1 MIFYIAIAVITCM
14 LAYLVK
20 KPQLAGVHVARQEAV
35 NKVSV
40 AAIFVILFLVSALRD
55 HVGND
60 YGKYIYNFNEVFYDA
75 YVVTEM
81 GYNFVVKAIY
91 HMAGS
96 MNYYLVFALFSFLT
110 AWGFVRALYKESE
123 WFFMSFFL
131 YMMLGMYYISFST
144 MRYYFVLGFAIYV
157 MQMMSRKKYI
167 PACVATLVLSLFHK
181 SILIVIPIYILAT
194 IKWKKWH
201 LCVMAVL
208 ASTGL
213 FLQDFYMTILLK
225 LYPSY
230 LNEEV
235 LDTGTSIVAV
245 LRCVAVI
252 GLAILYYKPA
262 IKDNVQNRF
271 YLTLN
276 YFALLLYLFG
286 GFIPELSRICYYMML
301 SQLFLIPNIIM
312 KIPDVKAKRLITG
325 LVIVSCVGY
334 FLMFLLNADKPGIM
348 VLPYRTVLLP

>member
-20 KPQLAGVHVARQEAV
+20 KPQPVGADAQRQEAI
-35 NKVSV
+35 NKVCV
-40 AAIFVILFLVSALRD
+40 VAIFIILFLVSALRD

-60 YGKYIYNFNEVFYDA
+60 YGKYISNFNEVFYDA
-75 YVVTEM
+75 YVVTEI

-91 HMAGS
+91 QMAGS
-96 MNYYLVFALFSFLT
+96 ENYYLVFALFSFVTVL
-110 AWGFVRALYKESE
+110 GFVRALYKESE
-123 WFFMSFFL
+123 WFYMSFFL
-131 YMMLGMYYISFST
+131 YMTLGMYYISFST

-157 MQMMSRKKYI
+157 MQLMSRKKYI
-167 PACVATLVLSLFHK
+167 PACIFTLVLSLFHK

-213 FLQDFYMTILLK
+213 FLQDFYMTILLR

-230 LNEEV
+230 VNEET
-235 LDTGTSIVAV
+235 LNTGTSVAAI

-252 GLAILYYKPA
+252 GLALIYYKPA
-262 IKDNVQNRF
+262 IKDNIQNRF

-276 YFALLLYLFG
+276 YFALLLYVFG

-301 SQLFLIPNIIM
+301 SQLLLIPNIII
-312 KIPDVKAKRLITG
+312 KIPDNKQKKLITG
-325 LVIVSCVGY
+325 LVVVCCAVY
-334 FLMFLLNADKPGIM
+334 FLMFLLNADNPGIR

>member
-14 LAYLVK
+14 LSYLVK
-20 KPQLAGVHVARQEAV
+20 KPCTASVEGQRQEAI
-35 NKVSV
+35 NKVCV
-40 AAIFVILFLVSALRD
+40 TAVFVILFLVSALRD

-75 YVVTEM
+75 YVVTEI

-110 AWGFVRALYKESE
+110 ALGFVRALYKESE

-131 YMMLGMYYISFST
+131 YMMFGMYYISFST
-144 MRYYFVLGFAIYV
+144 MRYYLVLGFGIYV
-157 MQMMSRKKYI
+157 LQMMSRKKYI
-167 PACVATLVLSLFHK
+167 PACILTLVLSLFHK
-181 SILIVIPIYILAT
+181 SILIVIPIYFLAT
-194 IKWKKWH
+194 IKWRKWH
-201 LCVMAVL
+201 LCVMAIL

-230 LNEEV
+230 ENVEALG
-235 LDTGTSIVAV
+235 DGTSIVAI

-252 GLAILYYKPA
+252 GLALLYYKPA
-262 IKDNVQNRF
+262 IKDNIQNRF

-276 YFALLLYLFG
+276 YFALLLYVFG

-301 SQLFLIPNIIM
+301 SQLFLIPGIILR
-312 KIPDVKAKRLITG
+312 IPDKNQKQLITG
-325 LVIVSCVGY
+325 AVVGCAIVY
-334 FLMFLLNADKPGIM
+334 FLVFLLNADKPGVM
-348 VLPYRTVLLP
+348 VLPYKTVLLP